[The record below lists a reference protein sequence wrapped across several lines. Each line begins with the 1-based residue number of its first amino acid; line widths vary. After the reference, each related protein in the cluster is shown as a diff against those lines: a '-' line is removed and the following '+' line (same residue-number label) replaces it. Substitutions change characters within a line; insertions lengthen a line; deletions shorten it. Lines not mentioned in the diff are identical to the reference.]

1 MNTDKKRPDSPKE
14 NLFVFMKGA
23 PERILT
29 RCSKILV
36 QGQAVDF
43 TPELR
48 KEVDAANDYFGS
60 LGERVLAF
68 ARYELDPETYP
79 KDPAYPF
86 DVKNWKNW
94 KDV

>member
-1 MNTDKKRPDSPKE
+1 MQKNNKNPRNEKE

-29 RCSKILV
+29 RCTKILV

-48 KEVDAANDYFGS
+48 KEVDGANDYFGS

-68 ARYELDPETYP
+68 ARFELDP
-79 KDPAYPF
+79 
-86 DVKNWKNW
+86 
-94 KDV
+94 